1 MKNCRCIVKGRV
13 QGVWFRRFTQNVANE
28 LGIGGYVRNLPNGDV
43 EVVASVPE
51 EVWEDFLAALKKGPP
66 LARVDEIVIEPIDQT
81 FTPPFEVRK

>member
-13 QGVWFRRFTQNVANE
+13 QGVWFRKYTQNIANE

-43 EVVASVPE
+43 EVVASVPD

-66 LARVDEIVIEPIDQT
+66 LARVDEIVIEWIDQT
-81 FTPPFEVRK
+81 FTPPFEVRR

>member
-66 LARVDEIVIEPIDQT
+66 LARVDEIIIEPIDQT